1 MRTRKL
7 LKRGTI
13 LAAVVLAL
21 FLASPY
27 APAPLVGA
35 GEGGGLSLTASYWT
49 EGQTRQF
56 LLSLG
61 SYSAVTLVLFQ
72 ASQVVFPPVPGELI
86 GILAG
91 YLYGTWAGF
100 VLSTLGLT
108 LGSWVVFE
116 LARVLGRP
124 FVERTLSRKMLA
136 RMGFLSTDRGA
147 LICFLLFAVPGFPK
161 DYLCG
166 LLGVS
171 RMSFPTFMILST
183 LGRMPATCI
192 LALQGAKFH
201 GQTYLEAGLVVAAF
215 CAVVLAAYLYRE
227 RLFMWLHAKSLSG

>member
-7 LKRGTI
+7 LKRGAV

-35 GEGGGLSLTASYWT
+35 GDGGGLSLTASYWS
-49 EGQTRQF
+49 EGETRQF

-72 ASQVVFPPVPGELI
+72 ASQVVVPPVPGELV

-100 VLSTLGLT
+100 LFSTLGLT

-124 FVERTLSRKMLA
+124 FVERTASRRVLA
-136 RMGFLSTDRGA
+136 RMGFLSTNRGA
-147 LICFLLFAVPGFPK
+147 VVCFLLFAVPGVPK

-171 RMSFPTFMILST
+171 RMRFSTFMILSA
-183 LGRMPATCI
+183 LGRMPATYV

-201 GQTYLEAGLVVAAF
+201 GQGYLEAGLVVAAF

-227 RLFMWLHAKSLSG
+227 RLFMWLHARSVSG

>member
-7 LKRGTI
+7 LKRGAV

-21 FLASPY
+21 FLTSPY
-27 APAPLVGA
+27 APAPLVGT
-35 GEGGGLSLTASYWT
+35 GEGGLSLTASYWS
-49 EGQTRQF
+49 EGKTQQF

-72 ASQVVFPPVPGELI
+72 ASQVVVPPVPGELV

-91 YLYGTWAGF
+91 YLYGTWVGF
-100 VLSTLGLT
+100 LFSTLGLT

-124 FVERTLSRKMLA
+124 FVERTVSRRMAA
-136 RMGFLSTDRGA
+136 RMGFLSTNRGA
-147 LICFLLFAVPGFPK
+147 VVCFLLFAVPGIPK

-171 RMSFPTFMILST
+171 RMSFATFMLLCT
-183 LGRMPATCI
+183 LGRMPATYV
-192 LALQGAKFH
+192 LALSRGRTGGGGLLRDGA
-201 GQTYLEAGLVVAAF
+201 
-215 CAVVLAAYLYRE
+215 R
-227 RLFMWLHAKSLSG
+227 RLPLP